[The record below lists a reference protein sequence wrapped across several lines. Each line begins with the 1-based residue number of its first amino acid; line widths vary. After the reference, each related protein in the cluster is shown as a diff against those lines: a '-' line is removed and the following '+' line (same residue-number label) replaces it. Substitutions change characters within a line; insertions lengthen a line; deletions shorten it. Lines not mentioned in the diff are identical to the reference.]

1 MPNTLLKAPLLWATG
16 RADYFGA
23 VVNRAARIASHSKT
37 QELRLGVPKSELED
51 FEPPETKHV
60 RVRYIGTEVFKG
72 VNIEMA
78 LFACEP
84 IPYKRMEGNKSSR
97 SLSLM
102 DDHSEVYK

>member
-1 MPNTLLKAPLLWATG
+1 MPNTLLKAPLFWATG

-37 QELRLGVPKSELED
+37 QELRLGVPKSELDD
-51 FEPPETKHV
+51 FEPPQTKHV

-84 IPYKRMEGNKSSR
+84 IPYKRMEGNESIISKAISDAR
-97 SLSLM
+97 PF
-102 DDHSEVYK
+102 